1 MLFIVTIDEDQ
12 CTGCN
17 ACTEGCPA
25 RLLSFDD
32 GKAQVTGD
40 ESECMGCE
48 SCTTVCPSGAVSI
61 MEM

>member
-1 MLFIVTIDEDQ
+1 MFIVSIDEDQ

-32 GKAQVTGD
+32 GRAHVSGD
-40 ESECMGCE
+40 ETECMGCE